1 MVGAENRMSSKT
13 AGAARVLD
21 ELLGTLQRAELSP
34 LELRVLIR
42 LTESQATQPELADAL
57 EAGPGTIRRVTRRL
71 AMRGLIGRRFER
83 GRSSRFVLR
92 IRSSGRSALAP
103 LVALLESAQDARCDA
118 RMQSRS
124 HFDRRLAERR

>member
-1 MVGAENRMSSKT
+1 MVGAENPMSAKT
-13 AGAARVLD
+13 ASAARVLD
-21 ELLGTLQRAELSP
+21 ELLGNLQRAELSP
-34 LELRVLIR
+34 LELRVLVR

-57 EAGPGTIRRVTRRL
+57 EEGAGTIRRVTRRL

-103 LVALLESAQDARCDA
+103 LVDSLERAQDAR
-118 RMQSRS
+118 
-124 HFDRRLAERR
+124 